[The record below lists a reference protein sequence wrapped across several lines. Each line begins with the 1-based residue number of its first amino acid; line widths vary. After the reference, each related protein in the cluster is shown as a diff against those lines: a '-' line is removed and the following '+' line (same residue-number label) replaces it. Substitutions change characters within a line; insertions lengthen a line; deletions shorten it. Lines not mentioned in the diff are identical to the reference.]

1 MFIDFSKKQW
11 REICEVMREGE
22 LIPFFDCA
30 YQGWATGDLDT
41 DAWVVRHFYEK
52 GLEMFISQSF
62 GKVKY
67 STRTLNSTPCT

>member
-1 MFIDFSKKQW
+1 
-11 REICEVMREGE
+11 MREGE

-67 STRTLNSTPCT
+67 STRTLNSAT